1 VIEAKG
7 LTKRFGRTVA
17 VDGLDLAV
25 RPGVVTGFL
34 GPNGSGKSTTMRLLL
49 GLDRPDAG
57 TATFDGRPYRDL
69 EQPMRQVGALLDA
82 GDAHPGRSARNHLR
96 WMAHTIGVDR
106 HRIDEVLGMVGLREV
121 ADKRVGGFSLGMRQ
135 RLGLAGALLGDP
147 PTLLLDEP
155 ANGLDPEGIR
165 WIRQLLAYLAGQ
177 GRTIFVSS
185 HLLGEMSLV
194 ADDLV
199 VIARGRLIFEGLV
212 PEFVAMHTTAR
223 VKVQS
228 PRLEVL
234 EPAVRHAGGAV
245 QRVADGLEV
254 SGLDAA
260 AVGDVAFRAG
270 VPLHELTTLHASL
283 EDAFMEVTRDMAEFA
298 AGSPGPPRAGLAPPD
313 PAHLVREPGR

>member
-1 VIEAKG
+1 MIEAKG

-49 GLDRPDAG
+49 GLDHPDAG
-57 TATFDGRPYRDL
+57 TATFDGVPYRQL
-69 EQPMRQVGALLDA
+69 REPPRQVGALLDA

-96 WMAHTIGVDR
+96 WLATTIGVPHR
-106 HRIDEVLGMVGLREV
+106 RIDEVLGLVGLTEV
-121 ADKRVGGFSLGMRQ
+121 AHKKVGGYSLGMKQ
-135 RLGLAGALLGDP
+135 RLGLAAALLGDP

-165 WIRQLLAYLAGQ
+165 WIRQLLAHLAAQ

-199 VIARGRLIFEGLV
+199 VIGRGRLIFEGSV
-212 PEFVAMHTTAR
+212 ADFVARNTQSWVR
-223 VKVQS
+223 VRS
-228 PRLEVL
+228 PRLGVL
-234 EPAVRHAGGAV
+234 RDALGGRGIDAQVVGDCLVVAAV
-245 QRVADGLEV
+245 DP
-254 SGLDAA
+254 A
-260 AVGDVAFRAG
+260 AVGDIAFAAG
-270 VPLHELTTLHASL
+270 VALHELTVVQASL
-283 EDAFMEVTRDMAEFA
+283 EEAFLEVTKDAGEFRAEA
-298 AGSPGPPRAGLAPPD
+298 PR
-313 PAHLVREPGR
+313 